1 MNVYGKNQ
9 PGIVRPATK
18 RLKRKLSFQ
27 SSEKEEARQATQ
39 PPARSCL
46 LGYQSTEPKAG
57 REGLRIYSWRV
68 DSAPE

>member
-27 SSEKEEARQATQ
+27 SSEKEEDRQATQ
-39 PPARSCL
+39 PPARSFWVIRA
-46 LGYQSTEPKAG
+46 QSPKQGGKASESTPG
-57 REGLRIYSWRV
+57 E
-68 DSAPE
+68 